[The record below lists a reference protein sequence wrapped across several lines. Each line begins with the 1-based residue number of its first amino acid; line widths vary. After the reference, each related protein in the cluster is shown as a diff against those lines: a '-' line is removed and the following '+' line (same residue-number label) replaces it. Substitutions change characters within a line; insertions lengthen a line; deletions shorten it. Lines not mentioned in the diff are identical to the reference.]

1 MREFSVDMIPGGAQ
15 TAVACNQFESGD
27 TWVFALY
34 YDGGRYSIPADAE
47 VSITGTKPDGAAYN
61 IAGTVVNNAVQIV
74 VTDQITACAGRS
86 IAEILVESET
96 DGTTLYSANF
106 PLLVEPAA
114 VQGEFSPSEIPS
126 AIVDTDGNVYYSA
139 EYIPEVSGGV
149 PTEVRQAMKTL
160 FSKAAYIETGL
171 ADEVAVITAWAE
183 ATTAIT
189 VSPSTASVSSTST
202 TAQLSAVTTPAGGAV
217 TWASSSPTVATVS
230 SAGLVTAVGNGTCT
244 ITATSGNVSASC
256 AVTVTGFATLTG
268 IDATYTQSGTVY
280 DTASLDDL
288 KDDLVVTASYDDS
301 STETITDYTLSGTLA
316 AGTSTI
322 TVSYGGFT
330 DTFSVTVT
338 HYEAALYAW
347 DLTDSLTDT
356 EQSVTATTTA
366 TFTEDTGLVFAN
378 INKYAD
384 FGAVYGRDRTYILD
398 VASMGAGANNSHR
411 RIIAFDTDAN
421 TGSGGA
427 ALVYRHGY
435 GWRFFTGSTWDGT
448 ELSGQDDEL
457 LFSGKTVK
465 LYLDEDGYA
474 HVSYKTTGADDST
487 YVSFGTSTSP
497 LADFTGGHV
506 YIGGSTNDSVAN
518 ATFTGFTIW
527 EGEK

>member
-1 MREFSVDMIPGGAQ
+1 MREFSIDMIPGGTQ
-15 TAVACNQFESGD
+15 TAVSCNQFESGD

-34 YDGGRYSIPADAE
+34 YDGGRYSIPEDAE

-61 IAGTVVNNAVQIV
+61 ISGTVTDNSV
-74 VTDQITACAGRS
+74 VIEVTEQITACAGRS
-86 IAEILVESET
+86 IAEIFVESET

-114 VQGEFSPSEIPS
+114 VQGEFNPSEIPS

-183 ATTAIT
+183 ATTSIT
-189 VSPSTASVSSTST
+189 VSPSTASVSSASP

-217 TWASSSPTVATVS
+217 TWASSNTAVATVS
-230 SAGLVTAVGNGTCT
+230 SAGLVTAVGNGTAT
-244 ITATSGNVSASC
+244 ITATSGTVSASC
-256 AVTVTGFATLTG
+256 AVTVTGFRTLTG

-280 DTASLDDL
+280 DTDSLDDL
-288 KDDLVVTASYDDS
+288 KDDLVVTGTYDDT
-301 STETITDYTLSGTLA
+301 STATITGYTLSGTLT

-366 TFTEDTGLVFAN
+366 TFTEGTGLVFAN
-378 INKYAD
+378 TNKYAD

-398 VASMGAGANNSHR
+398 VASMTAGANTSHR
-411 RIIAFDTDAN
+411 RLIAFDTDTN
-421 TGSGGA
+421 TGQGGA
-427 ALVYRHGY
+427 ALIYRHGY
-435 GWRFFTGSTWDGT
+435 GWRFYTGSAWDTT
-448 ELSGQDDEL
+448 ELSGQDNEL
-457 LFSGKTVK
+457 LLSGKTVK

-474 HVSYKTTGADDST
+474 HVSYKTIGADDST
-487 YVSFGTSTSP
+487 YVTFGTSTSP
-497 LADFTGGHV
+497 LADFTNGHV
-506 YIGGSTNDSVAN
+506 YIGGSNNDSVAN